1 MKDDFYTCGGGYFWE
16 DVFFYQKWRIQRNY
30 VSKKC
35 RLLDNWDIRRH
46 EGSFEEC
53 RQAFIKYIEAYE
65 IARQKGHMIIMI
77 HSLGQTKN
85 IFKPLWRLAIKNNFM
100 AAAVNY
106 PSSQKDIES
115 HAKQFHFFLNHLED
129 VDTVS
134 FVSLGTGNLILQKL
148 FSEKAKWQK
157 KLKIARAVEVAPCL
171 NGNNLLAF
179 LAKFKLFAFLLGPTA
194 TELSEDKIAKINFK
208 SNIETGVVLTNKS
221 FFEKLLEFIFHK
233 TTPKLSISD
242 AKTISGAC
250 DIKYIGSRRI
260 NVFDTPD
267 ICEACVKFLKLGKF

>member
-85 IFKPLWRLAIKNNFM
+85 IFKPLWRLALKHKFM

-115 HAKQFHFFLNHLED
+115 HAKQFNFFLNHLED

-134 FVSLGTGNLILQKL
+134 FVSFGTGNLILQKL
-148 FSEKAKWQK
+148 FSEKAAWQK
-157 KLKIARAVEVAPCL
+157 KLKISRIVEVAPCL
-171 NGNNLLAF
+171 NGNNLLAY
-179 LAKFKLFAFLLGPTA
+179 LAKFKPFAFVLGPTA
-194 TELSEDKIAKINFK
+194 AELSEDRIAKINFK
-208 SNIETGVVLTNKS
+208 SGVETGLILTNKPIWAK
-221 FFEKLLEFIFHK
+221 FFELILHK
-233 TTPKLSISD
+233 TTPNISPQE
-242 AKTISGAC
+242 AMLITGAR
-250 DIKYIGSRRI
+250 DVTYIATHNI
-260 NVFDTPD
+260 NVFDNQR
-267 ICEACVKFLKLGKF
+267 ICEETVKFLKDGKF